1 MVKEEDEDEEDG
13 KATGEREEEREKW
26 GWRERE
32 EELLRAERLNHQ
44 RALQALE
51 TQANEELQAEKQRLL
66 TQHKLQLGKYRGRAK
81 NLKIVRQRCFILCF
95 GKAI

>member
-13 KATGEREEEREKW
+13 KATGEREEERAKR

-32 EELLRAERLNHQ
+32 EELLRVERLNHQ

-51 TQANEELQAEKQRLL
+51 AQAHEELQSERQRLL
-66 TQHKLQLGKYRGRAK
+66 TQHKLQLGNHHASYSLMFVQA
-81 NLKIVRQRCFILCF
+81 
-95 GKAI
+95 